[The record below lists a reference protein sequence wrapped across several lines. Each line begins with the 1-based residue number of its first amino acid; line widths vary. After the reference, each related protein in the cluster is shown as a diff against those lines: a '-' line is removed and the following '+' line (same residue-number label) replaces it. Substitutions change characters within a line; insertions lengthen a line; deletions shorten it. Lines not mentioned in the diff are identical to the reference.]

1 MRQVVPVLVIWFF
14 CASGWANPPTQERMA
29 DDQGDRASY
38 VTKMALIQGHLW
50 VAAQLVEAGEMDLGA
65 KHAKHPAQEVYQ
77 ELLPFFRQIGSAG
90 FADELDAMSQQFHSA
105 NKADFSRPICASWQ

>member
-1 MRQVVPVLVIWFF
+1 MRQVVSALVIWLF
-14 CASGWANPPTQERMA
+14 CASGWANAPTQERMA
-29 DDQGDRASY
+29 DDQGDRTSY

-90 FADELDAMSQQFHSA
+90 FADELDAMT
-105 NKADFSRPICASWQ
+105 RR